1 MRWSAVGL
9 CAPLSDQAQLMLQD
23 IEFKSDESFG
33 GFMSEVPK
41 RSAGTSTAGTRPKMP
56 RRITTAALIAV
67 LALTGSLYGCSRSGS
82 NPSGNKSGTGILIAP
97 RRAALTIGQKISLTA
112 TINDSA
118 GVRWSVDPNGGSL
131 DAQTSRDGQTIH
143 FTAPNTAGVFNVKAT
158 SITDPTQSRSI
169 VVGVTDLPGIYT
181 YHNNL
186 GRTGVNDKEYA
197 LTTSNVSTD
206 SFGKLFSCSVDGAI
220 YTQPLW
226 VAHLEV
232 GGRPHNVV
240 FVGTTHDSLY
250 AFDADTAPCSP
261 LWRVNLIDTAHGETG
276 GEKPVPGNVV
286 GKGDGDLLPEVGIT
300 GTPVIDPTRAV
311 LYVVSKSMSSA
322 GTSFYQRLHAID
334 LVTGA
339 EKAGSPITIAA
350 TYPGTGDHGSEV
362 KFDARQEHQRAAL
375 ALVNGVV
382 YIAWGSHEDRSPF
395 YGWLMGYTYDGAKL
409 SQSYVL
415 NTGPNTHE
423 SGIWMSGAA
432 PAADSSNDL
441 YVITGNGSF
450 DALRTSPPNTDYGN
464 SLLKLSSN
472 LKILQYFTPSAQ
484 EYNNATNNDFGAGGA
499 AVLTDLS
506 EGSPITH
513 IAIAG
518 GKDGHLF
525 VVNRDSLGGFGDDKA
540 WQQISVGTE
549 GDMNENTPGV
559 IFSVPVLWNN
569 YLYIA
574 GARGPLKAFRLD
586 PTTARFSLASTA
598 TVPAKGFGYPGSTP
612 ALSSQGT
619 ANGIVW
625 ILDNGEYC
633 TPASPGCGP
642 SVLHAYD
649 ATNVGTEL
657 WNSSKVSTDTAG
669 HAVKF
674 TVPTIANGKVY
685 VGTRGDNRGGA
696 YRAMANSGEL
706 DVYGLKMN

>member
-1 MRWSAVGL
+1 M
-9 CAPLSDQAQLMLQD
+9 
-23 IEFKSDESFG
+23 
-33 GFMSEVPK
+33 
-41 RSAGTSTAGTRPKMP
+41 T
-56 RRITTAALIAV
+56 AV
-67 LALTGSLYGCSRSGS
+67 LALTAVVSGCSHGGS
-82 NPSGNKSGTGILIAP
+82 NSSAGNLTTGISIEP
-97 RRAALTIGQKISLTA
+97 RRAALTIGQQISLTA
-112 TINDSA
+112 TTNDSA
-118 GVRWSVDPNGGSL
+118 GVRWSVTPSSGSL

-143 FTAPNTAGVFNVKAT
+143 FTAPNTAGVFTVKAT
-158 SITDPTQSRSI
+158 GITDSTQSSS
-169 VVGVTDLPGIYT
+169 VVIGVTDLAGVYT

-186 GRTGVNDKEYA
+186 GRTGFNDREYA
-197 LTTSNVSTD
+197 LTTSNVNTD
-206 SFGKLFSCSVDGAI
+206 SFGKLFSCFVDGAI

-226 VAHLEV
+226 VANLKI
-232 GGRPHNVV
+232 GGRSHNVI

-250 AFDADTAPCSP
+250 AFDADSAPCSE

-286 GKGDGDLLPEVGIT
+286 GKGDGDLVPEIGIT
-300 GTPVIDPTRAV
+300 GTPVIDPTKGI

-322 GTSFYQRLHAID
+322 GTIFYQRLHAID
-334 LVTGA
+334 LATGA
-339 EKAGSPITIAA
+339 ERAGSPITITA
-350 TYPGTGDHGSEV
+350 TFPGTGDHGSQV
-362 KFDARQEHQRAAL
+362 AFNARQEHQRAAL

-395 YGWLMGYTYDGAKL
+395 FGWIMGYTYNGATF
-409 SQSYVL
+409 SQAYVL

-423 SGIWMSGAA
+423 AGIWMSGAA
-432 PAADSSNDL
+432 PAADANNDL
-441 YVITGNGSF
+441 YVITGNGGF

-472 LKILQYFTPSAQ
+472 LQILQYFTPSAQ

-499 AVLTDLS
+499 AVLTDLP
-506 EGSPITH
+506 EGSPLTH

-518 GKDGHLF
+518 GKDGNLF
-525 VVNRDSLGGFGDDKA
+525 VVNRDALGGFGDGKA
-540 WQQISVGTE
+540 WQQLSIGAE

-586 PTTARFSLASTA
+586 PATAKLSLASTA

-625 ILDNGEYC
+625 ILDNGQYC

-657 WNSSKVSTDTAG
+657 WNSSKVSADTAG

-685 VGTRGDNRGGA
+685 VGTRGDNKGGG
-696 YRAMANSGEL
+696 YRPMTNSGEL
-706 DVYGLKMN
+706 DVYGLKPH

>member
-1 MRWSAVGL
+1 MV
-9 CAPLSDQAQLMLQD
+9 D
-23 IEFKSDESFG
+23 
-33 GFMSEVPK
+33 VPE
-41 RSAGTSTAGTRPKMP
+41 RSAGTNGSDTRIGIPHGIP
-56 RRITTAALIAV
+56 TAALFAA
-67 LALTGSLYGCSRSGS
+67 LALAVTLCGCSRGGS
-82 NPSGNKSGTGILIAP
+82 SPAGIKPTTPVSISP
-97 RRAALTIGQKISLTA
+97 RRAALTLGQQIPLTA
-112 TINDSA
+112 ATNDSA
-118 GVRWSVDPNGGSL
+118 GVTWTVEPNAGSL

-143 FTAPNTAGVFNVKAT
+143 FTAPNTAGVYTVKAT
-158 SITDPTQSRSI
+158 KVTDPTQSSSI
-169 VVGVTDLPGIYT
+169 AIAVTDLPGIYT
-181 YHNNL
+181 YHNDL
-186 GRTGVNDKEYA
+186 GRTGVNDREYA
-197 LTTSNVSTD
+197 LTTSNVNTD
-206 SFGKLFSCSVDGAI
+206 SFGKLFSCYVDGAI

-226 VAHLEV
+226 VPNLKID
-232 GGRPHNVV
+232 GRPHNVI

-250 AFDADTAPCSP
+250 AFDADATPCSQ
-261 LWRVNLIDTAHGETG
+261 LWKVNLIDTAHGAS
-276 GEKPVPGNVV
+276 GERPVPGNVV

-300 GTPVIDPTRAV
+300 GTPVIDPAKGV

-322 GTSFYQRLHAID
+322 GTAFYQRLHAID

-339 EKAGSPITIAA
+339 ERSGSPIDIAA
-350 TYPGTGDHGSEV
+350 TYPGTGDHGSRV
-362 KFDARQEHQRAAL
+362 AFNARQEHQRAAL

-395 YGWLMGYTYDGAKL
+395 YGWIMGYTYNGATFK
-409 SQSYVL
+409 QSYVL

-423 SGIWMSGAA
+423 AGIWMSGAA
-432 PAADSSNDL
+432 PAADSGNNL
-441 YVITGNGSF
+441 YVITGNGTF

-464 SLLKLSSN
+464 SLLKLSSD
-472 LKILQYFTPSAQ
+472 LKVLQYFTPSAQ

-499 AVLTDLS
+499 AVLADLP

-518 GKDGHLF
+518 GKDGNLF

-540 WQQISVGTE
+540 WQQISIGIE
-549 GDMNENTPGV
+549 GDMEQNTPGV

-586 PTTARFSLASTA
+586 PTTARLSPASTA

-612 ALSSQGT
+612 ALSSQGA

-625 ILDNGEYC
+625 ILDNGQYC

-649 ATNVGTEL
+649 ATNLGTEL
-657 WNSSKVSTDTAG
+657 WNSSKVAADTAG

-685 VGTRGDNRGGA
+685 VGTRGDNKGGG
-696 YRAMANSGEL
+696 YRPMANSGEV
-706 DVYGLKMN
+706 DVYGLKPD

>member
-1 MRWSAVGL
+1 
-9 CAPLSDQAQLMLQD
+9 
-23 IEFKSDESFG
+23 
-33 GFMSEVPK
+33 MSEVPK
-41 RSAGTSTAGTRPKMP
+41 CSAGTSPSGESPDMP
-56 RRITTAALIAV
+56 CWITTAALIAL
-67 LALTGSLYGCSRSGS
+67 LALTTTFDGCSRDGS
-82 NPSGNKSGTGILIAP
+82 NLSGNKPATGVAIAP
-97 RRAALTIGQKISLTA
+97 RGAALTIGQQISLTA
-112 TINDSA
+112 RTNDSA

-143 FTAPNTAGVFNVKAT
+143 FTAPGTAGVFTVKAT
-158 SITDPTQSRSI
+158 GITDSTQSSSI
-169 VVGVTDLPGIYT
+169 VIGVTDLPGVYT

-186 GRTGVNDKEYA
+186 GRTGVNDREYA
-197 LTTSNVSTD
+197 LTTSNVNTD
-206 SFGKLFSCSVDGAI
+206 TFGKLFSCFVDGAI

-226 VAHLEV
+226 VANLKI
-232 GGRPHNVV
+232 GGRPHNVI

-250 AFDADTAPCSP
+250 AFDADTAPCSE
-261 LWRVNLIDTAHGETG
+261 LWKVNLIDTAHGETG
-276 GEKPVPGNVV
+276 GEKTVPGNVV
-286 GKGDGDLLPEVGIT
+286 GKGDGDLVPEVGIT
-300 GTPVIDPTRAV
+300 GTPVIDPTRGV

-322 GTSFYQRLHAID
+322 GTVFYQRLHAID
-334 LVTGA
+334 LATGA
-339 EKAGSPITIAA
+339 ERPGSPITIAG
-350 TYPGTGDHGSEV
+350 TYPGTGDHGSQV
-362 KFDARQEHQRAAL
+362 AFNARQEHQRAAL

-395 YGWLMGYTYDGAKL
+395 FGWLMGYTYDGAAF
-409 SQSYVL
+409 SQSYIL

-423 SGIWMSGAA
+423 AGIWMSGAA

-441 YVITGNGSF
+441 YVITGNGGF
-450 DALRTSPPNTDYGN
+450 DALRTTPPNTDYGN
-464 SLLKLSSN
+464 SLLKLSGN

-499 AVLTDLS
+499 AVLTDLP
-506 EGSPITH
+506 EGSPIRH

-518 GKDGHLF
+518 GKDGNLF
-525 VVNRDSLGGFGDDKA
+525 VVNRDSLGGFGDAKA
-540 WQQISVGTE
+540 WQQISIGVE

-586 PTTARFSLASTA
+586 PTTARLSPAGTA

-612 ALSSQGT
+612 ALSSRGT
-619 ANGIVW
+619 SNGIVW
-625 ILDNGEYC
+625 ILDNGQYC

-649 ATNVGTEL
+649 ATNVGTEI

-685 VGTRGDNRGGA
+685 VGTRGDNKGGG
-696 YRAMANSGEL
+696 YRPMANSGEL
-706 DVYGLKMN
+706 DVYGLKPN